1 MPCRTNQPVLGQGG
15 SGELFSDRR
24 MTVQTIDYSRKWY
37 VMAAVSTGTLLAT
50 IDGSIVNVAL
60 PTLVRELQTD
70 FATVQWV
77 VLAYLLALA
86 TLLPSV
92 GRLADMIGKK
102 QIYTL
107 GFVVFTLGS
116 FLCGLAGTVHQLIFF
131 RVVQA
136 IGATMILALGSAI
149 VTEAFPSGERG
160 RALGITGTMVSIG
173 IVIGPT
179 LGGLLIDLFSWHW
192 IFFVNIPIGILG
204 VLMIMR
210 FVPDIKPK
218 GKQRFDYLGAL
229 TLFLCLLAFLSGLTL
244 GQSAGFSDLRVLGL
258 FALGALLLG
267 LFIVVE
273 KRAAQPMIDLT
284 LFRNLEF
291 STSLVTGYLTFVAVA
306 GALILM
312 PFYLENVLG
321 YSTRQVGLLI
331 AVLPISMG
339 VIAPIAGSLSDRL
352 GTRIITVAGL
362 VILLIGY
369 AVLST
374 LSAQTTALTFVL
386 LLLPIGVGMGIFQS
400 PNNST
405 IMGAA
410 SPDKLGI
417 VSGMLA
423 LNRTLGQTTGIAV
436 MGAVWAALTLY
447 FAGPAAISNAAGAA
461 APAQVAALQYTFIVM
476 AAVILVALLLAIGS
490 LIKAPPRRSPAD

>member
-1 MPCRTNQPVLGQGG
+1 M
-15 SGELFSDRR
+15 SI
-24 MTVQTIDYSRKWY
+24 QTIDFSRKWY
-37 VMAAVSTGTLLAT
+37 VMAAVSMGTLLAT

-60 PTLVRELQTD
+60 PTLVRELDTD
-70 FATVQWV
+70 FAAVQWV
-77 VLAYLLALA
+77 VLAYLLTLA
-86 TLLPSV
+86 TLLPSI

-102 QIYTL
+102 QIYML

-116 FLCGLAGTVHQLIFF
+116 FLCGLASTIHLLIAF

-136 IGATMILALGSAI
+136 VGATMILALGSAI
-149 VTEAFPSGERG
+149 VTESFPASERG
-160 RALGITGTMVSIG
+160 RALGFTGTMVSIG

-192 IFFVNIPIGILG
+192 IFFVNIPVGILG

-218 GKQRFDYLGAL
+218 GRQRFDFQGAV
-229 TLFLCLLAFLSGLTL
+229 TLFFCLLALLSALTL
-244 GQSAGFSDLRVLGL
+244 GQSAGFSDMRVLGL
-258 FALGALLLG
+258 FALGVFLLG

-273 KRAAQPMIDLT
+273 KRAEQPMIDLT

-306 GALILM
+306 GTLILM

-321 YSTRQVGLLI
+321 YNTRQVGLLM
-331 AVLPISMG
+331 AVLPVAMG
-339 VIAPIAGSLSDRL
+339 VVAPIAGATSDRF
-352 GTRIITVAGL
+352 GTRKITVVGL

-369 AVLST
+369 GAMSRLTV
-374 LSAQTTALTFVL
+374 QTSALTFAL
-386 LLLPIGVGMGIFQS
+386 LYLPVGLGMGIFQS
-400 PNNST
+400 PNNSA

-410 SPDKLGI
+410 SQEKLGV

-423 LNRTLGQTTGIAV
+423 LNRTLGQTTGIAII
-436 MGAVWAALTLY
+436 GTIWAALTIY
-447 FAGPAAISNAAGAA
+447 FAKPTIITDAAEAA
-461 APAQVAALQYTFIVM
+461 APAQVAALQVTFIII
-476 AAVILVALLLAIGS
+476 AAVILIALFLAIWTM
-490 LIKAPPRRSPAD
+490 IKESSRRDAVGYCANSRRGPNP